1 MILKIYD
8 ASLKGTLSDLNVP
21 EGEWVALHCDGD
33 VAVSFRQ
40 DTAGYVAL
48 ETVSAPGKRLLC
60 TSGQLRLVTTGAV
73 NIRLIK
79 EKP

>member
-8 ASLKGTLSDLNVP
+8 TSLNGTVQDLAVP

-33 VAVSFRQ
+33 VAVSFKQ

-60 TSGQLRLVTTGAV
+60 SSSNIKLVTTGAV